1 MIGRADKMTHRFGF
15 RHGGSWA
22 TVVAGGDGSLAGH
35 RMVAKDDVGL
45 AERIKARAHQLGFDL
60 VGMVPAEPMTTVDRY
75 RTWIEEGYHGEMA
88 YLARPDGVDKR
99 GDLRRILPGVR
110 SVVTVGVNYHT
121 GPLPAE
127 LRDDP
132 SRGIMASYAWGYDY
146 HDLLTPRLRELGEFV
161 EAETS
166 EPGAYRAYVDTGP
179 LLEREIAARAGLGFV
194 GKNTNLIHPRLGSW
208 LFLGQLL
215 LTVDVDSVRDLAQQ
229 TQPPFGD
236 GLRPSRHEGMC
247 GRCTRCLDACPTKA
261 FVAPYV
267 LDARRCISYLTIE
280 LKGPIPREL
289 RPLMGNRVFGCD
301 ICQEVCPWNRRFAR
315 ATAEPAFQPRPD
327 AMAPRLLDLIALD
340 DEGFRRRFRG
350 SPVKRAR
357 RRGLLRNVAVALGNW
372 GDPVAVPALAHAL
385 NDAEPLIRGHAAW
398 ALGRIATGEA
408 RRVLQQALSTETDGW
423 VQEELQL
430 ALEW

>member
-1 MIGRADKMTHRFGF
+1 
-15 RHGGSWA
+15 
-22 TVVAGGDGSLAGH
+22 
-35 RMVAKDDVGL
+35 MVAESDVGL
-45 AERIKARAHQLGFDL
+45 AERIKAKAHQLGFDL
-60 VGMVPAEPMTTVDRY
+60 VGIVPAGPMTTVDRY
-75 RTWIEEGYHGEMA
+75 RTWIEEGYHGQMA

-99 GDLRRILPGVR
+99 
-110 SVVTVGVNYHT
+110 
-121 GPLPAE
+121 
-127 LRDDP
+127 
-132 SRGIMASYAWGYDY
+132 
-146 HDLLTPRLRELGEFV
+146 
-161 EAETS
+161 EAETGG
-166 EPGAYRAYVDTGP
+166 PVAYRAYVDTGP
-179 LLEREIAARAGLGFV
+179 LLEREIATRAGLGFV

-215 LTVDVDSVRDLAQQ
+215 LTVDVGSVRDLAQQ
-229 TQPPFGD
+229 SQSPFGD
-236 GLRPSRHEGMC
+236 GLRPGRQKGTC

-261 FVAPYV
+261 FVAPHV
-267 LDARRCISYLTIE
+267 LDAQRCISYLTIE

-315 ATAEPAFQPRPD
+315 PTAEPAFQPRPD

-385 NDAEPLIRGHAAW
+385 NDAEPLIRGHTAW

-423 VQEELQL
+423 VQEELRL
-430 ALEW
+430 ALGC

>member
-1 MIGRADKMTHRFGF
+1 
-15 RHGGSWA
+15 
-22 TVVAGGDGSLAGH
+22 
-35 RMVAKDDVGL
+35 MVAESDVGL

-60 VGMVPAEPMTTVDRY
+60 VGIVPAEPMTAVDRY
-75 RTWIEEGYHGEMA
+75 RAWIEEGYHGEMA
-88 YLARPDGVDKR
+88 YLARPEAVDKR
-99 GDLRRILPGVR
+99 GDLARILPGVR
-110 SVVTVGVNYHT
+110 SAVAVGVNYHT
-121 GPLPAE
+121 VPLPAE
-127 LRDDP
+127 TRDDP
-132 SRGIMASYAWGYDY
+132 SRGIMASYAWGDDY

-161 EAETS
+161 EAETGG
-166 EPGAYRAYVDTGP
+166 PVAYRAYVDTGL

-194 GKNTNLIHPRLGSW
+194 GKNTNLIYPRLGSW

-215 LTVDVDSVRDLAQQ
+215 LTVDVGSVRDLAQQTQPPLLLLTADVGSVRDLAQQ

-236 GLRPSRHEGMC
+236 GLRPGRHEGMC

-289 RPLMGNRVFGCD
+289 RPLVGNRVFGCD

-315 ATAEPAFQPRPD
+315 PTAEPAFQPRPD
-327 AMAPRLLDLIALD
+327 AMVPRLLDLIALD

-398 ALGRIATGEA
+398 ALGCIATGEA
-408 RRVLQQALSTETDGW
+408 RRVLQQALSAETDGR

-430 ALEW
+430 ALGW